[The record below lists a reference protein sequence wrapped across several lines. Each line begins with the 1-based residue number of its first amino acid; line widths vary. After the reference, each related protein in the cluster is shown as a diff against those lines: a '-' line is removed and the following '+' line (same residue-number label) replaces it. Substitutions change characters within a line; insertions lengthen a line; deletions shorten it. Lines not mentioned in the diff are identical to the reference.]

1 MLPVL
6 FATLLILGVAFAL
19 MSVRVLFKKD
29 GEFHGTCATNNPMLN
44 KEGAACG
51 ACGRKPENCERRKQ
65 ADISLQTN

>member
-44 KEGAACG
+44 KEGLACG
-51 ACGRKPENCERRKQ
+51 ACGRKPEECDRRKNN
-65 ADISLQTN
+65 AISLHTN